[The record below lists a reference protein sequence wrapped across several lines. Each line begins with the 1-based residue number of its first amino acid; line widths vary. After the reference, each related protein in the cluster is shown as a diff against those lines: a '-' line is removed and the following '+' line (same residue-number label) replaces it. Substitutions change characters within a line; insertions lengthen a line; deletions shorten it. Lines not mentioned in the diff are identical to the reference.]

1 MKKKWFILI
10 LLIFVSVAC
19 VTYFT
24 LSYFSKD
31 SPKEVVQT
39 VQTDN
44 EYEERITELETKL
57 TELQEELLILEASI
71 SEVNV
76 DKLNE
81 IQERLNYL
89 EQRNG
94 DVIKFL
100 SEEYGVNFA
109 TYH

>member
-10 LLIFVSVAC
+10 PLIFVSVAC
-19 VTYFT
+19 ITYFT

-31 SPKEVVQT
+31 ASKEVVQT
-39 VQTDN
+39 VQKDN

-57 TELQEELLILEASI
+57 TELQEELLLLEASI

-89 EQRNG
+89 EQRNE

>member
-1 MKKKWFILI
+1 M
-10 LLIFVSVAC
+10 
-19 VTYFT
+19 T

-31 SPKEVVQT
+31 ASKEVVQT

-57 TELQEELLILEASI
+57 TELQEELLLLESSI
-71 SEVNV
+71 SEVNS

-89 EQRNG
+89 EQRNE